1 MGYIKA
7 ITHSLNQN
15 EEQEKSKRPER
26 MFGCVLNLQ
35 GRIQELSGG
44 GLEGVH
50 KSEET
55 QARDRGLL

>member
-1 MGYIKA
+1 MGYLKA

-15 EEQEKSKRPER
+15 KELEKSKRPER

-44 GLEGVH
+44 EGEGVH

-55 QARDRGLL
+55 QARDRGPL